1 MARPQ
6 TAASQRAAILS
17 ASQDWISASTH
28 PTARPPKLTGLG
40 KVPCETRK

>member
-6 TAASQRAAILS
+6 AAALRLAAILS

-40 KVPCETRK
+40 NVPCETRK